1 MRSYRNKEN
10 KPRPG
15 FACGRGFTFYVI
27 SLIASVVFTQA
38 MRSPVSV
45 VLLWF
50 MILLPFGMYL
60 LALAAKNGI
69 SVFVRSTELTT
80 EKNKPTDYEFRIIN
94 SSLLPIAFA
103 EAYVSVPS
111 TDGVRCVEKR
121 LMLSILPK
129 GAHIFKDK
137 IVFKYRG
144 KYNIGVGDIYL
155 SDPLSFFI
163 IKKEVDTYDEIYVLP
178 RRRYLDRSTDNAP
191 SDLPTDSNKVVSG
204 IESSETNRIRE
215 YRSGDSLKHIHWKL
229 SSKMQDF
236 QVNEYKP
243 NMGKNV
249 YVFCDYSANGD
260 DSYADAEKPVKKK
273 KQKKKKTIKLNIKET
288 KAPSSMMSTSE
299 TVKATNDSVSER
311 AEAMAALAK
320 SREEL
325 QMEIAVD
332 KAAMAEAFRPDGER
346 FNAEEYYQQAGAILP
361 EYRDDMDAFCADGVS
376 EIAIGAVMHELE
388 AGNTVTLMW
397 FDNRVSVGFCSYTL
411 HTYSDFDL
419 IFRQFA
425 TAPEAPSELKVTR
438 LPDLI
443 EDVENPTFIFATSKA
458 DLKNVSDFVDAG
470 NRMGADAVEILL
482 FNPKE
487 RYKNQRLRAE
497 YVDTCRLRF
506 IENNITLSEVRIAE
520 DKQLFS

>member
-1 MRSYRNKEN
+1 MHSFRKKEN

-15 FACGRGFTFYVI
+15 FACGHGFYLYVI
-27 SLIASVVFTQA
+27 LLLASVVFTQA

-69 SVFVRSTELTT
+69 SVFTYSNERTT
-80 EKNKPTDYEFRIIN
+80 EKNLPIAYEFRIIN
-94 SSLLPIAFA
+94 SSFLPVSFA
-103 EAYVSVPS
+103 EAYVSVPDI
-111 TDGVRCVEKR
+111 DGVRCVEKR
-121 LMLSILPK
+121 LVLSILPM
-129 GAHIFKDK
+129 GTHVFHDK
-137 IVFKYRG
+137 VVFKYRG
-144 KYNIGVGDIYL
+144 KYNIGVGDIYV
-155 SDPLSFFI
+155 SDPLRFFTL
-163 IKKEVDTYDEIYVLP
+163 KKTTEAYDEIYVMP
-178 RRRYLDRSTDNAP
+178 RRRYLDRSTNNAP
-191 SDLPTDSNKVVSG
+191 SDLPTDSNTVVSG

-215 YRSGDSLKHIHWKL
+215 YRAGDSLKHIHWKL

-249 YVFCDYSANGD
+249 YVFCDYSAGADTATD
-260 DSYADAEKPVKKK
+260 DEKPVKKK
-273 KQKKKKTIKLNIKET
+273 KKKKKTVKLNIKET
-288 KAPSSMMSTSE
+288 NAPSAMMSTAE
-299 TVKATNDSVSER
+299 TVKATNESVLAR

-320 SREEL
+320 AREEL
-325 QMEIAVD
+325 EIEIVAD
-332 KAAMAEAFRPDGER
+332 KAAAEEAFSPQKER
-346 FNAEEYYQQAGAILP
+346 FSAEEYYKQAGTILP
-361 EYRDDMDAFCADGVS
+361 EYKDDMDAYCADGVS

-411 HTYSDFDL
+411 RTYADFDL

-425 TAPEAPSELKVTR
+425 TAPEVSAELKVTR

-443 EDVENPTFIFATSKA
+443 EDVENPTFLFATSKA

-506 IENNITLSEVRIAE
+506 LENNITLSEVRIAE
-520 DKQLFS
+520 DERG